1 MLLATVLLL
10 RKRFTSC
17 LVLGNGHYEGAVRL
31 WQSHK
36 NKRGRYAMNDVFTA
50 DTIKNLLA
58 PLLEKGFSFE
68 YTHEKGGDSS
78 CVYIGR
84 FRKGK
89 DFFDWR
95 EVSGGNEINFVVFVK
110 GEYKFPSLKYLYK
123 KEFRSFKLKHL
134 LRKETLAEKRAFYAR
149 LLLKELQ
156 NKPDF
161 FGIEK

>member
-1 MLLATVLLL
+1 M
-10 RKRFTSC
+10 
-17 LVLGNGHYEGAVRL
+17 
-31 WQSHK
+31 
-36 NKRGRYAMNDVFTA
+36 
-50 DTIKNLLA
+50 
-58 PLLEKGFSFE
+58 
-68 YTHEKGGDSS
+68 
-78 CVYIGR
+78 YIGR

-95 EVSGGNEINFVVFVK
+95 EVSGGNEINFVVFVN

-123 KEFRSFKLKHL
+123 KEFRAFTFKHL
-134 LRKETLAEKRAFYAR
+134 LKRETMAEKRDFYAD